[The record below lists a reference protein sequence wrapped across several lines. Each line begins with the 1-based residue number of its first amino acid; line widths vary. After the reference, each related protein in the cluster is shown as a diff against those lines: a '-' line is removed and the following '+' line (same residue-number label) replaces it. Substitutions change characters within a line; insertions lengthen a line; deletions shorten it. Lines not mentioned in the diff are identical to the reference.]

1 VAEQAHA
8 GPDGAAVG
16 GQVDAEDG
24 RLAPADR
31 QQPRA
36 QLQERRLAR
45 AVRSLQED
53 DLAPRDLEAGAR
65 QGREAAEHHDGVAEV
80 DHRFHR
86 PRPTVLS
93 GRALCRRLPV
103 ESPSDRARR
112 NDPIVRRSE

>member
-1 VAEQAHA
+1 MAEQTHA

-24 RLAPADR
+24 GLTAAHG
-31 QQPRA
+31 QEPRA
-36 QLQERRLAR
+36 QLEERGLPR

-53 DLAPRDLEAGAR
+53 DLASCHVEAGAR

-86 PRPTVLS
+86 PQPTVLS
-93 GRALCRRLPV
+93 GRAVRQCRRV
-103 ESPSDRARR
+103 RSTIADRQGGAGTTR
-112 NDPIVRRSE
+112 